1 MSQKQ
6 QNYDWGSNWFV
17 VSQLVVVDK
26 LFVVEDLNLIFDIVF
41 NPFLPFYIPIAVYSD
56 AD

>member
-6 QNYDWGSNWFV
+6 QNYDWGQNW
-17 VSQLVVVDK
+17 LVLNHMAVLK
-26 LFVVEDLNLIFDIVF
+26 RLFRTEDLDLVFDTVS
-41 NPFLPFYIPIAVYSD
+41 NPFLPFYVPIAVYSD